1 MTRRFLLVAKSKET
15 LELTIQTETLLRVKG
30 GATTVTL
37 G

>member
-1 MTRRFLLVAKSKET
+1 MTESKET
-15 LELTIQTETLLRVKG
+15 LELTIQTEMLLRVKG